1 MKKLRQLK
9 NSLGLIALVIVA
21 LTSNAQNWN
30 EIAKIAASDRGNTDY
45 FGREVAISG
54 DYAIIGS
61 PFKDDDK
68 IGKNTGAVYIFKSVS
83 DEWVETQ
90 KLVASD
96 RAIDDNFG
104 ICVAINGDYAFV
116 GAWQEDEDASGS
128 NKLSNA
134 GSVYVFKN
142 TDGTWVEIQKLV
154 ASDRSAGDYFGV
166 SIALNNQF
174 AIIGAYREDHDALG
188 GNSLI
193 ESGSAYVFE
202 NINGSWIEVQK
213 LVASDRGREDWFGT
227 TISISDE
234 YVIISADKEDEDE
247 DGANTLDFAG
257 SAYIFKYNNGSFTEE
272 AKLVASDR
280 DEGDYFGSQVSISGD
295 YAIVAAYREDEDV
308 NGQNTMNS
316 AGSVYVFKNT
326 NGNWEEVQ
334 KLTASDRKS
343 GGYFGYAVSIS
354 GDYAL
359 IGQNSFSSFQYVY
372 VFNNID
378 NTWTEVQKL
387 VASDNGN
394 FFGRTLY
401 LEDDFA
407 IIGAAQDDKDA
418 NGENPISGAGSAYI
432 FKLSTNTG
440 STTKLDKANIIIY
453 PNPVNNTLYI
463 DCMDNPIKSIV
474 LYDLQGK
481 QIFTKIGGSGVFSVD
496 ISFLNKGIYVLQ
508 LISDEKSLNYRLLKE

>member
-30 EIAKIAASDRGNTDY
+30 EITKIVASDRADTDY

-83 DEWVETQ
+83 DEWVEIQ

-104 ICVAINGDYAFV
+104 ISVAIKGDYAFV
-116 GAWQEDEDASGS
+116 GASQEDEDANGS
-128 NKLSNA
+128 NRQSNA

-142 TDGTWVEIQKLV
+142 IDGTWVEMQKLV

-188 GNSLI
+188 GNSLT

-202 NINGSWIEVQK
+202 NVNGSWIEVQK
-213 LVASDRGREDWFGT
+213 LVASDRGKEDWFGT
-227 TISISDE
+227 NISMSDE
-234 YVIISADKEDEDE
+234 YVIISAYHEDEDE
-247 DGANTLDFAG
+247 DGANTLDLAG
-257 SAYIFKYNNGSFTEE
+257 SAYIFKYSNGTFAQE

-280 DEGDYFGSQVSISGD
+280 EEGDYFGFAVSISGD
-295 YAIVAAYREDEDV
+295 YAIVSAYREDEDV
-308 NGQNTMNS
+308 NGQNTMSS

-326 NGNWEEVQ
+326 NGN
-334 KLTASDRKS
+334 
-343 GGYFGYAVSIS
+343 
-354 GDYAL
+354 
-359 IGQNSFSSFQYVY
+359 
-372 VFNNID
+372 
-378 NTWTEVQKL
+378 
-387 VASDNGN
+387 
-394 FFGRTLY
+394 
-401 LEDDFA
+401 
-407 IIGAAQDDKDA
+407 
-418 NGENPISGAGSAYI
+418 
-432 FKLSTNTG
+432 
-440 STTKLDKANIIIY
+440 
-453 PNPVNNTLYI
+453 
-463 DCMDNPIKSIV
+463 
-474 LYDLQGK
+474 
-481 QIFTKIGGSGVFSVD
+481 
-496 ISFLNKGIYVLQ
+496 
-508 LISDEKSLNYRLLKE
+508 